1 MSEDLTR
8 RLADLPPDARARVES
23 ALKATLDNELAAGA
37 AARRAGGGEV
47 ARDFSRG
54 IIFSKVVNAV
64 ASQDAVVLPALNL
77 DEAQFSKF
85 ADRLAQLQRLKQSG
99 PNQ

>member
-8 RLADLPPDARARVES
+8 RLAELPPDARARVEA
-23 ALKATLDNELAAGA
+23 ALKATLDSELTAS
-37 AARRAGGGEV
+37 AARRVGGPEV

-77 DEAQFSKF
+77 DEAQFSRF
-85 ADRLAQLQRLKQSG
+85 ADRLAQLQRLKQTG